1 LKYVKEPFIFASQ
14 NKIDMWIDILQ
25 IGLPSLFL
33 FLTTIFLVRGF
44 LRNQNQSLNAFL
56 IKEAEYRK
64 VESNRRTIE
73 LTKANK
79 DITMPLRM
87 QAYERMT
94 LFCTRLEITNMLR
107 RSGALEL
114 TSKQLS
120 IDLLFTVDEEYSHNI
135 AQQLYMSEEL
145 WQIIQLAKLETVNIL
160 KNAQKTCE
168 EKLGADAK
176 ANDYIDTLAAY
187 LGENQ
192 QLGYIQALS
201 AIKKEVSLLF

>member
-1 LKYVKEPFIFASQ
+1 LKYVKEPFIFATQ

-79 DITMPLRM
+79 NITMPLRM

-160 KNAQKTCE
+160 KNAQKTCD

>member
-1 LKYVKEPFIFASQ
+1 LKYVKEPFIFATQ

-160 KNAQKTCE
+160 KNAQKTCD

>member
-1 LKYVKEPFIFASQ
+1 V
-14 NKIDMWIDILQ
+14 
-25 IGLPSLFL
+25 
-33 FLTTIFLVRGF
+33 
-44 LRNQNQSLNAFL
+44 
-56 IKEAEYRK
+56 
-64 VESNRRTIE
+64 
-73 LTKANK
+73 
-79 DITMPLRM
+79 
-87 QAYERMT
+87 
-94 LFCTRLEITNMLR
+94 
-107 RSGALEL
+107 
-114 TSKQLS
+114 
-120 IDLLFTVDEEYSHNI
+120 
-135 AQQLYMSEEL
+135 SEEL

>member
-1 LKYVKEPFIFASQ
+1 
-14 NKIDMWIDILQ
+14 MWIDILQ

-33 FLTTIFLVRGF
+33 FLTTLFLVRGF

>member
-1 LKYVKEPFIFASQ
+1 
-14 NKIDMWIDILQ
+14 MWIDILQ

-33 FLTTIFLVRGF
+33 FLTTYFLVRGF

-56 IKEAEYRK
+56 VKEAEYRK
-64 VESNRRTIE
+64 VESERRTIE

-107 RSGALEL
+107 RSTALDL
-114 TSKQLS
+114 SAKQLS
-120 IDLLFTVDEEYSHNI
+120 IDLIFTVDEEYSHNI

-145 WQIIQLAKLETVNIL
+145 WQIIQLAKLETLNIL
-160 KNAQKTCE
+160 KNAKKSTD
-168 EKLGADAK
+168 EKFGADAG
-176 ANDYIDTLAAY
+176 ANEYIDILAAY
-187 LGENQ
+187 LSENP

>member
-1 LKYVKEPFIFASQ
+1 MKYVKEPFIFATQ

-33 FLTTIFLVRGF
+33 FLTTLFLVRGF

>member
-1 LKYVKEPFIFASQ
+1 MKYVKEPFIFATQ

-79 DITMPLRM
+79 NITMPLRM

-168 EKLGADAK
+168 EKLGADAN

-187 LGENQ
+187 LVENQ

>member
-1 LKYVKEPFIFASQ
+1 
-14 NKIDMWIDILQ
+14 MWIDILQ

>member
-1 LKYVKEPFIFASQ
+1 MKYVKEPFIFATQ

-160 KNAQKTCE
+160 KNAQKTCD

>member
-1 LKYVKEPFIFASQ
+1 LKYVKEPFIFATQ

-33 FLTTIFLVRGF
+33 FLTTLFLVRGF

-160 KNAQKTCE
+160 KNAQKTCD

>member
-1 LKYVKEPFIFASQ
+1 MKYVKEPFIFATQ

-33 FLTTIFLVRGF
+33 FLTTLFLVRGF

-160 KNAQKTCE
+160 KNAQKTCD

>member
-1 LKYVKEPFIFASQ
+1 
-14 NKIDMWIDILQ
+14 MWIDILQ

-33 FLTTIFLVRGF
+33 FLTTLFLVRGF
-44 LRNQNQSLNAFL
+44 LRNQNQSLHAFL

-64 VESNRRTIE
+64 VESDRRTIE

-114 TSKQLS
+114 TAKQLS

-176 ANDYIDTLAAY
+176 ANDYIDKLAAY
-187 LGENQ
+187 LGENP